1 MPYTT
6 DEFDL
11 HIESKFKKAIARASS
26 TSTLNIEILFVID
39 ATRRAGSVKVG
50 TKVRIKRS
58 YFIFIYSIHST
69 DLSPHL
75 LASR

>member
-6 DEFDL
+6 NEFDL

-50 TKVRIKRS
+50 TKVRLYMRLV
-58 YFIFIYSIHST
+58 YSIHST